1 MSAKAVSV
9 VAKLFGSFF
18 MLVATPWFFYALF
31 TDSGVSA
38 AWAFVTGFIGLAAF
52 VMGRFND

>member
-9 VAKLFGSFF
+9 VAKLFGSLL
-18 MLVATPWFFYALF
+18 MLAATPWFFYALQVGR
-31 TDSGVSA
+31 GVSA
-38 AWAFVTGFIGLAAF
+38 AVAFVVGFVGLVAF